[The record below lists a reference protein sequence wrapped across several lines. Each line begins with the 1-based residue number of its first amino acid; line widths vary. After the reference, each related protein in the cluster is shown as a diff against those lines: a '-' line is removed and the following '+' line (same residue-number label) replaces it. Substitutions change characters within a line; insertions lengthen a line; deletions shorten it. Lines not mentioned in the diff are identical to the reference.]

1 MGKYVFCCMDM
12 MYEYNY
18 NDNPMIFWNK
28 YREKYHGLFELSKSV
43 YIIQSSSCASVY
55 LSLILTTYVLRV
67 GSRVGLS
74 RLSLNESV
82 RAGAESFRTLISRIT
97 HTAILVRNS

>member
-1 MGKYVFCCMDM
+1 MGIYVFWYIFYGIYLIRFEKMGKYVFCCMDM

-55 LSLILTTYVLRV
+55 KLNSYYLRTS
-67 GSRVGLS
+67 GRLASRF
-74 RLSLNESV
+74 EP
-82 RAGAESFRTLISRIT
+82 TQP
-97 HTAILVRNS
+97 